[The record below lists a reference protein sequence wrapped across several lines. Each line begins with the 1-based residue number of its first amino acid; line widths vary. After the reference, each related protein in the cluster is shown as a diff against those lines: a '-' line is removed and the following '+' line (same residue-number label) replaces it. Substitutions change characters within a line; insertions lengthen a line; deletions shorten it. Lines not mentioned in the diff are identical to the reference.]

1 MNSLK
6 AIGRKAYTA
15 LTQLKRG
22 NVNYV
27 VARAVTHLNKYF
39 HHPWLTLPFNLH
51 PRSRVQQNFDPMAA
65 PAYMFNTSKLSFP
78 RIRAAVILDD
88 FSLHCWQQEFNTI
101 VITVDNWRHQLEQT
115 NVDVLFVESAHS
127 GNHGE
132 WRGKIKSTGSPDAEL
147 ASVVDW
153 CKNRGIPTVFWNKED
168 PVHFDEFLQTALL
181 FDVIFT
187 TDANMIPKYESF
199 VNTATVA
206 VMPFAAQPKIHNP
219 ANNSPTMPGIR
230 DPRIRRGDIAFAGTY
245 FTEKYAERR
254 RQLDVLLKGAIKV
267 AQDNRA
273 SLTIFS
279 RQNELDKRY
288 RFPSHFRSYVVGS
301 LSPDRMLSANK
312 EHKVFLNVNSVT
324 DSATMCARRLFE
336 LPACGAAVVSA
347 YSPAVSNFF
356 AEDEIS
362 IARSA
367 EDAAAKI
374 KTLVNSPEVRDR
386 MVHKAQRTIWNRH
399 CYHHRAQLLF
409 DAIKLQDDSAT
420 FSPTISV
427 ICSSNRPNNIE
438 HLLSQYSRQINVD
451 RELVLITHG
460 YELDDSERERLFEA
474 YGISAKEVIIDSSPK
489 DETLGACLNKAVSYA
504 RGQYIA
510 KFDDDDIYLPHYLE
524 DMRNTA
530 AFSGA
535 DLIGKQACY
544 AYIQQYDAL
553 VLRNPECEHLW
564 GNFVAGPTLFG
575 PIATFKQTP
584 FQPRNTGE
592 DTAFINT
599 VKRRGGSIYCS
610 DRFNFIQV
618 RSSGHTWR
626 ISDED
631 FIAQGQVRTFGL
643 HEKHVIA

>member
-6 AIGRKAYTA
+6 GIGQKVYTG
-15 LTQLKRG
+15 LIQLKRG
-22 NVNYV
+22 NVGYV
-27 VARAVTHLNKYF
+27 AARAATQFNDRFKQPLSRF
-39 HHPWLTLPFNLH
+39 PFRIR
-51 PRSRVQQNFDPMAA
+51 PRAQVHQSFDPLSA
-65 PAYMFNTSKLSFP
+65 PAYTSNSSKLSFP
-78 RIRAAVILDD
+78 EIRAAVILDD
-88 FSLHCWQQEFNTI
+88 FSLHCWQEEFNTI
-101 VITVDNWRHQLEQT
+101 LITPSDWRHQLESK
-115 NVDVLFVESAHS
+115 NFDFLFVESAHS

-132 WRGKIKSTGSPDAEL
+132 WRGKIKATGSPDPEL
-147 ASVVDW
+147 ASIVAW
-153 CKNRGIPTVFWNKED
+153 CKDRDIPTVFWNKED
-168 PVHFDEFLQTALL
+168 PVHFDEFLQSALM

-187 TDANMIPKYESF
+187 TDSNMIPKYESF
-199 VNTATVA
+199 NDNAIVA

-230 DPRIRRGDIAFAGTY
+230 NPRTRQGDIAFAGTY

-254 RQLDVLLKGAIKV
+254 QQLDVLLKGAIK
-267 AQDNRA
+267 AAHDDGA

-288 RFPSHFRSYVVGS
+288 RFPSHFRNYVVGS
-301 LSPDRMLSANK
+301 LPPDRMLSANK

-356 AEDEIS
+356 TEDEIA
-362 IARSA
+362 IAQSS

-386 MVHKAQRTIWNRH
+386 MVHKAQRRIWNQH

-409 DAIKLQDDSAT
+409 DTIKLKGESVS

-438 HLLSQYSRQINVD
+438 HLLSQYSRQINVN
-451 RELVLITHG
+451 RELILITHG
-460 YELDDSERERLFEA
+460 YELDDSERERLLKAYKIAANEA
-474 YGISAKEVIIDSSPK
+474 IIDSVPQN
-489 DETLGACLNKAVSYA
+489 ETLGACLNKAVSYA

-530 AFSGA
+530 IFSGA

-544 AYIQQYDAL
+544 AYIEQYDAL
-553 VLRNPECEHLW
+553 VLRNPESEHLW

-575 PIATFKQTP
+575 PLATFKKTP

-592 DTAFINT
+592 DTTFINT

-618 RSSGHTWR
+618 RGSDHTWR